1 MEEGAKGRNGVLA
14 KQLSI
19 HVVEKNPETWPHV
32 LIYTLKQNALQTIGY
47 LLLGGR
53 EREIETS

>member
-19 HVVEKNPETWPHV
+19 HVVEKNPET
-32 LIYTLKQNALQTIGY
+32 
-47 LLLGGR
+47 
-53 EREIETS
+53 